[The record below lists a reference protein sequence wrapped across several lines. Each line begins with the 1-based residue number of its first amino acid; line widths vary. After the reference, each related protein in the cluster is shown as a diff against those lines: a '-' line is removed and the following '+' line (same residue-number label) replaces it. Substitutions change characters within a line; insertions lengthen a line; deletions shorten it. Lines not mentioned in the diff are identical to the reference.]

1 MVSDHNGRD
10 KAKENDLEPTY
21 ADAVLVVPEVAGRY
35 RWMMTAI
42 KFQPRN
48 ATPIKV
54 GMPT

>member
-1 MVSDHNGRD
+1 
-10 KAKENDLEPTY
+10 LEPTY

-48 ATPIKV
+48 VTLIKV
-54 GMPT
+54 EMPT